1 MILNYVDKK
10 IKEDLLKELYECKTS
25 KEMNEVFDKFD
36 DYLNRLMFANRY
48 EDIFLLKI
56 HILNNFMNEPTINY
70 SPYDEITPKIVYE
83 LTKNTFLKER
93 KKDKLKNIKNNLEFS
108 MPKEKL
114 SVTIKI
120 RDPIEMDDNTKIIIN
135 RFLNNCKTIEEIDDV
150 FNKKEFIKYFPK
162 NFIDLRTKYLHS
174 INNNLIFSY
183 INDITYTEEEK
194 YEFSKIN
201 FIMNKTQN
209 NDKYKLQKLYET
221 SISNFIFENK
231 FKDII
236 KNFDSKVNSLN
247 IIKSIDKKNKLVIE
261 FTCLI
266 INDMMPLFLYPIN
279 KEKAIKIIK
288 NNLDLS
294 SIKLKCKNVFD
305 LKYKT
310 KYNITESIEV
320 YFKVV
325 AKQM

>member
-1 MILNYVDKK
+1 MDNDNIECVKK
-10 IKEDLLKELYECKTS
+10 IIKIPIPK
-25 KEMNEVFDKFD
+25 N
-36 DYLNRLMFANRY
+36 YLN
-48 EDIFLLKI
+48 K
-56 HILNNFMNEPTINY
+56 
-70 SPYDEITPKIVYE
+70 S
-83 LTKNTFLKER
+83 
-93 KKDKLKNIKNNLEFS
+93 
-108 MPKEKL
+108 
-114 SVTIKI
+114 IKI
-120 RDPIEMDDNTKIIIN
+120 RCPIEMDDNTKIIIN
-135 RFLNNCKTIEEIDDV
+135 RFLNNCKTTEEIDDV

-194 YEFSKIN
+194 YGFSRIN

-209 NDKYKLQKLYET
+209 NDKNKLQKLYET

-236 KNFDSKVNSLN
+236 KNFDSKVNSIN
-247 IIKSIDKKNKLVIE
+247 IIKSIDKKNTLIIE

-266 INDMMPLFLYPIN
+266 INDMAPMFLYPIN

-288 NNLDLS
+288 DNLDLS

-310 KYNITESIEV
+310 KYNISESIEV